1 MFSCLSANN
10 IDQLCT
16 FLQILK
22 INVQWKVDIFLMGKG
37 KHIVNLKKQQQKYV
51 TVLILILYSI

>member
-22 INVQWKVDIFLMGKG
+22 INVQLKVDIFLMGKG
-37 KHIVNLKKQQQKYV
+37 IHIVNLKKQKRIYV